1 MTQMK
6 STSGSASAVRR
17 SQRTP
22 VASWSASRP
31 SALTTGR
38 VVAAASPRSGA
49 NRSSS
54 DMPSSVTIAHSVAT
68 DGRAR
73 PVSICEIARGEM
85 SRRRASS
92 RSEIPRRS
100 RSARSR
106 RGTSSS
112 TTLSGMRP
120 VARSA
125 TGRGQ
130 DGPLYSASAQR
141 ARKGGPVAE
150 GSVVIV
156 GGTRGI
162 GRELARTYADR
173 GREVGLPGRAG
184 AFARQVA
191 SEIGG
196 TVRGLG
202 LDLERPRE
210 IAERLADIGPVD
222 HLALVAIDRDANTAR
237 EYDLERAIALV
248 TLKLVGYTETIHALL
263 PRMSETASILL
274 FGGLAKDRPYPGS
287 TTVSS
292 INGGVT
298 GMVHTLAVELG
309 PIRVNAIHPGIVG
322 DSPMWRDT
330 QAMLDNVT
338 KRTPIG
344 RPVTMDE
351 IVHASLFLLEN
362 GGVSG
367 VNLAVDGGWLLL

>member
-1 MTQMK
+1 
-6 STSGSASAVRR
+6 
-17 SQRTP
+17 
-22 VASWSASRP
+22 
-31 SALTTGR
+31 
-38 VVAAASPRSGA
+38 
-49 NRSSS
+49 
-54 DMPSSVTIAHSVAT
+54 
-68 DGRAR
+68 
-73 PVSICEIARGEM
+73 
-85 SRRRASS
+85 
-92 RSEIPRRS
+92 
-100 RSARSR
+100 
-106 RGTSSS
+106 
-112 TTLSGMRP
+112 
-120 VARSA
+120 
-125 TGRGQ
+125 
-130 DGPLYSASAQR
+130 
-141 ARKGGPVAE
+141 VAE

-173 GREVGLPGRAG
+173 GREVVLTGRDE

-191 SEIGG
+191 SEIGDG
-196 TVRGLG
+196 ARGLG
-202 LDLERPRE
+202 LELERPRE
-210 IAERLADIGPVD
+210 IAERLADVGPVD

-237 EYDLERAIALV
+237 DYDLERAIALV

-263 PRMSETASILL
+263 PRMSENASILL

-322 DSPMWRDT
+322 DSPMWRDND
-330 QAMLDNVT
+330 AMIENVT

-351 IVHASLFLLEN
+351 IVGASLFLLEN